1 MFSKQQQKYV
11 QSLQIKKYRQEHQ
24 RFLVEG
30 AKSVVE
36 LLNADFEIE
45 LLLCTERFF
54 LENEKKLKKISVE
67 QISQSE
73 LEKSGTLQSN
83 DAALAVVKMRENKFL
98 VADENEFVLI
108 LDDIRDPGNL
118 GTILRIADWYGIKKV
133 ICSENTVD
141 FYNPKV
147 ISASMGSFSR
157 IDVYYSIISE
167 YIENINK
174 NVNIEI
180 IGTFLN
186 SENVHRFE
194 FPTNGYIVLGNE
206 SKGISAEVEKF
217 ITKKITIPRFG
228 HAESLNVGI
237 ATAVVLDNLKRRE

>member
-11 QSLQIKKYRQEHQ
+11 HSLQIKKYRQEHQ

-30 AKSVVE
+30 TKSVVE
-36 LLNADFEIE
+36 LLDADFEIE
-45 LLLCTERFF
+45 LLLGTEKFF
-54 LENEKKLKKISVE
+54 KENEEKIKKISVE

-73 LEKSGTLQSN
+73 LEKTGSLQSN
-83 DAALAVVKMRENKFL
+83 DAALAVVKMRENKFFS
-98 VADENEFVLI
+98 AEENEFVLV

-147 ISASMGSFSR
+147 ISASMGSFTR
-157 IDVYYSIISE
+157 IKTYYSEIPLFFE
-167 YIENINK
+167 KINQK
-174 NVNIEI
+174 IEI

-186 SENVHRFE
+186 SENVHHFE
-194 FPTNGYIVLGNE
+194 FPSSGYIVLGNE
-206 SKGISAEVEKF
+206 SNGISAEVEQF

-237 ATAVVLDNLKRRE
+237 ATAVVLDNLMRRK